1 MRRREFITL
10 VAGAAATWPRAARA
24 QQTDRM
30 QRIGVIFGGNASDPD
45 VQARLAAFLQAL
57 QQLGWTEGRNVR
69 IESRFGAGN
78 ADNIRKHAAELA
90 ALVTRHDPGG
100 VACGHRATAEGD
112 PHRTDYVRDSAR
124 SGRRGP
130 RQQSVAARRQRHRL
144 YAVRIQFDREMAG
157 TAERDRARREA
168 SGRPSGGC
176 LSLGIGQFAVIQ
188 YVAPSVGVEVSPI
201 RPARTP

>member
-57 QQLGWTEGRNVR
+57 QQLGAGLKVATYGSNRPL
-69 IESRFGAGN
+69 GAGN

-90 ALVTRHDPGG
+90 AL
-100 VACGHRATAEGD
+100 GHPT
-112 PHRTDYVRDSAR
+112 
-124 SGRRGP
+124 
-130 RQQSVAARRQRHRL
+130 
-144 YAVRIQFDREMAG
+144 
-157 TAERDRARREA
+157 
-168 SGRPSGGC
+168 
-176 LSLGIGQFAVIQ
+176 
-188 YVAPSVGVEVSPI
+188 
-201 RPARTP
+201 